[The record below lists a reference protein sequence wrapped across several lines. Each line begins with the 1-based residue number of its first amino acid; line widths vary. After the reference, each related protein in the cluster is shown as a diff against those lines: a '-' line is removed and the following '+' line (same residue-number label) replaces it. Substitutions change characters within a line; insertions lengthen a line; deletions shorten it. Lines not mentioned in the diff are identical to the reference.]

1 MIRRL
6 LIKWFTFEPEC
17 HINIRPTHNNG
28 NNKMPITETAP
39 TPIRAPIATASAKL
53 DEAKAE
59 LVKLSSKL
67 EKAQKKAKTYSE
79 RVVALVADNAKLRD
93 DLDSVV
99 TSKVNDSSQGAAVQS
114 ALVMMS
120 SELHF
125 AKITGAKT
133 IDIVKLQ
140 MIAQLLNGSQ
150 QNLDDLIRIEMD

>member
-6 LIKWFTFEPEC
+6 LIKWFTFDAEC

-39 TPIRAPIATASAKL
+39 TPIRAPVATASAKL

-59 LVKLSSKL
+59 MVKLSSNL
-67 EKAQKKAKTYSE
+67 EKSKANVKKLNA
-79 RVVALVADNAKLRD
+79 RVAALVTDNAKLRE
-93 DLDSVV
+93 DLDCVV